1 MGIFWGILVGI
12 LLCVVKVRMKLGY
25 LRLFLGDLTDFNIKV
40 GYLVILIKNNRNL
53 GP

>member
-1 MGIFWGILVGI
+1 MGIFWGILVSI
-12 LLCVVKVRMKLGY
+12 LLCVVKVRMELGD
-25 LRLFLGDLTDFNIKV
+25 LRPFLGDLTDFNIKV

>member
-1 MGIFWGILVGI
+1 MGIFWGVLASI
-12 LLCVVKVRMKLGY
+12 LLCVVKVRMKLGD

-40 GYLVILIKNNRNL
+40 GYLFILIKNNRNF